1 MKITLSQLDIWLT
14 VPSEDEHLEFKE
26 AKDNFHFEKL
36 VEYCVALTNE
46 GGGHIV
52 FGVTNKPPRKVVGTN
67 VFKTLPRTVG
77 GIYERLRIKV
87 TGTEL
92 NHPEGRVLVFSVP
105 PRPEGYPIHY
115 KGKFLMRA
123 GEALV
128 PMSQD
133 QLREIFNEG
142 QPDVLKDIVS
152 DQLGLSDIDE
162 LLDTRSYFN
171 LLQQPYPRSPDRVLE
186 RFMNEGLVVETGRDF
201 AITYLGAILFARTLT
216 DFEKIAHKAPRV
228 IVYEG
233 KSKLSTLSD
242 KPGTKGYAVGF
253 SGLVGYINDM
263 LPSNEVIEQALR
275 KTVKVYPDIAIRELV
290 ANALIHQDFSETG
303 ATVTVEIYLDRIEF
317 TNPGL
322 PNIPIDR
329 FIDENKT
336 RNEVLANLLRR
347 LGICEEKGSGIDKV
361 ISSVE
366 LYQLPA
372 PDFRVGEKKTSVLL
386 FAPKEIGNMNKR
398 DRIRACYQHC
408 CLKYVMNDTV
418 NNSSLRARFGLKDG
432 NADLASR
439 ILRDTLKQEL
449 IKLDDPDNISRKYA
463 QYIPYWA

>member
-1 MKITLSQLDIWLT
+1 
-14 VPSEDEHLEFKE
+14 
-26 AKDNFHFEKL
+26 
-36 VEYCVALTNE
+36 
-46 GGGHIV
+46 
-52 FGVTNKPPRKVVGTN
+52 
-67 VFKTLPRTVG
+67 
-77 GIYERLRIKV
+77 
-87 TGTEL
+87 
-92 NHPEGRVLVFSVP
+92 
-105 PRPEGYPIHY
+105 
-115 KGKFLMRA
+115 
-123 GEALV
+123 
-128 PMSQD
+128 
-133 QLREIFNEG
+133 
-142 QPDVLKDIVS
+142 
-152 DQLGLSDIDE
+152 
-162 LLDTRSYFN
+162 
-171 LLQQPYPRSPDRVLE
+171 
-186 RFMNEGLVVETGRDF
+186 MNEGLVVETGRDF